1 MSYVDENLIPGESA
15 LYRTGLHWIVL
26 VWPMFWALSFG
37 VLGLAFLVISVSV
50 RVNPPGSAAIA
61 GLVLL
66 GLGAT
71 AAIIGFLRRAATE
84 MAVTN
89 KRVVVKTGVLS
100 RRTYEILLSKV
111 ESIHVEEGLLG
122 RMLGYGSVVVRGTG
136 GTPEPFYQIAHPLEL
151 RRQVHH
157 QIELYE
163 GSTHARSLAPN
174 HRSQ

>member
-1 MSYVDENLIPGESA
+1 MSYVDKNLIPVESA

-26 VWPMFWALSFG
+26 VWPVILALLFG
-37 VLGLAFLVISVSV
+37 VPGLAILVISAVV
-50 RVNPPGSAAIA
+50 RQNYPGLALVA
-61 GLVLL
+61 GLVFLGSGVAAALL
-66 GLGAT
+66 G
-71 AAIIGFLRRAATE
+71 FLKRSATE

-89 KRVVVKTGVLS
+89 KRVVVKTGILN

-136 GTPEPFYQIAHPLEL
+136 GTPEAFYRIAHPLEL

-157 QIELYE
+157 QIEVYE
-163 GSTHARSLAPN
+163 ESSRATLAPN
-174 HRSQ
+174 RRSG

>member
-1 MSYVDENLIPGESA
+1 MSYVDKNLIPGESA
-15 LYRTGLHWIVL
+15 FYRTGLHWIVL

-61 GLVLL
+61 GLALL

-71 AAIIGFLRRAATE
+71 AAVIGFLKRSATE

-89 KRVVVKTGVLS
+89 KRLVVKIGVLN

-136 GTPEPFYQIAHPLEL
+136 GTPEPFYRIAHPLEL

-163 GSTHARSLAPN
+163 ESTRSSLAP
-174 HRSQ
+174 RYTSQ